1 MCALVTVYRE
11 YRPAKRYNMPMG
23 LLDKL
28 GSAAGNAGA
37 TLINQLDQRLP
48 KRVMA
53 GFKANI
59 TDRFGEVER
68 LRPDEETVTM
78 QGRVPN
84 PLGTGELL
92 NVSIAITTVE
102 DAGGERTKIRARVQA
117 PVLQRLAPSHAPRL
131 SYEQPKG
138 GLPAIINQLPG
149 GKRVVRGYGVMKSE
163 IGSRLPVIEPT
174 GDEVTTVFDIAM
186 NRRKSVI
193 ADGES
198 RGLVARAKER
208 FALMA
213 GPENWIVD
221 QQEMVTDDGFRGLM
235 TIRSGDDSPVD
246 VIAKVGVELKQK
258 PKP

>member
-1 MCALVTVYRE
+1 
-11 YRPAKRYNMPMG
+11 MG
-23 LLDKL
+23 LLDEL
-28 GSAAGNAGA
+28 SNVAGNVGA
-37 TLINQLDQRLP
+37 TLKNQLDQRVPDRL
-48 KRVMA
+48 KA

-59 TDRFGEVER
+59 TDRLGDVQR

-84 PLGTGELL
+84 PLGSGELL

-102 DAGGERTKIRARVQA
+102 DAGGERTRIRAKVQA
-117 PVLQRLAPSHAPRL
+117 PLMQRLAAANAPRL
-131 SYEQPKG
+131 SYDEPKG
-138 GLPAIINQLPG
+138 GLPALINQLPG

-163 IGSRLPVIEPT
+163 VSSRLPVVEPT
-174 GDEVTTVFDIAM
+174 GDEVTTVFDIDM
-186 NRRKSVI
+186 NRRKPVL
-193 ADGES
+193 AEGES

-221 QQEMVTDDGFRGLM
+221 QQEMVTDEGFQGLM

-246 VIAKVGVELKQK
+246 VLAKVGVEYKQK
-258 PKP
+258 PKS